1 MKAKLTLVALA
12 VLSANATAANFAVP
26 QHIEKDYACQR
37 CAAPEHNNTA
47 GVMTEQ
53 STHLDSQYGANAD
66 IQNKHYSVDAN
77 NAGADNGHLKA
88 AAYYGDVALEL
99 AYIDRWNLDDNDIG
113 AERKLLSAAAKYQTQ
128 LVSAFVKASSE
139 DKQGQRISSTMKAG
153 GVKTTNYLE
162 AIDHTT
168 QVMNAGVQL
177 HGDFWNLGVA
187 AFNSD
192 FTDNAGIDADNSAQQ
207 ASVKGGLN
215 VGSTRLS
222 LSAASGKMIQDDAIE
237 QDNSLVPISN
247 FDGEVETLD
256 YNARIS
262 SRFVGIKLN
271 GFYRYSDRDNVS
283 GAYEFFDGNQPPVIN
298 TPIDTSK
305 TQYGVDASYRLGS
318 AKFSAGFEQN
328 DRTRS
333 DSDREETQE
342 SELFARLDYRL
353 GALNSHVKLTSAA
366 RTGSDYRIGDDIFE
380 KYYLADR
387 DRLSTELGLGYSHN
401 NYGANLKV
409 ILASDDYANSSA
421 LQESDEVLVN
431 FDGFY
436 RFSEQLVLSAY
447 AGTQTIDSLELH
459 NTSISDEFSYFG
471 FGLEQYQI
479 NDDISVGSSYTFS
492 FSGSDTSVDSTE
504 MGDYYQYQ
512 HLAEVHMD
520 YRINARFS
528 TRLAYTYERHYDTNY
543 ANQPIESINSIA
555 DLNQNYT
562 DHKIGAFFTIK
573 L

>member
-1 MKAKLTLVALA
+1 MTAKLTLVALA
-12 VLSANATAANFAVP
+12 VLSANASAANFSVP
-26 QHIEKDYACQR
+26 QHIEKNYACQR
-37 CAAPEHNNTA
+37 CAAPEQHNTV

-53 STHLDSQYGANAD
+53 STHLDNQYGVSAD
-66 IQNKHYSVDAN
+66 IQSQHYSVDAK
-77 NAGADNGHLKA
+77 NAGADNGYLKA
-88 AAYYGDVALEL
+88 TAKYGDVALEL
-99 AYIDRWNLDDNDIG
+99 AYVDRWNLDDNDIG
-113 AERKLLSAAAKYQTQ
+113 AERKQLSAAAKYQTQ
-128 LVSAFVKASSE
+128 LVTAFVKASSE
-139 DKQGQRISSTMKAG
+139 DKQGQRISSVVDPKP
-153 GVKTTNYLE
+153 TNYLE

-192 FTDNAGIDADNSAQQ
+192 FTDNNGIDADNRAQQ

-215 VGSTRLS
+215 FGTTRLS
-222 LSAASGKMIQDDAIE
+222 MSAASGKMVQDDAIE
-237 QDNSLVPISN
+237 QENSLVPILN

-262 SRFVGIKLN
+262 SRFAGIKLA
-271 GFYRYSDRDNVS
+271 GFYSYSDRDNVS
-283 GAYEFFDGNQPPVIN
+283 GSYQFFDAIN

-305 TQYGVDASYRLGS
+305 TRYGVDASYRLGS

-342 SELFARLDYRL
+342 NELFARIDYRV
-353 GALNSHVKLTSAA
+353 GALNSHVKLSSGE

-409 ILASDDYANSSA
+409 TLASDDYSNSSA
-421 LQESDEVLVN
+421 LKESDEVLVN
-431 FDGFY
+431 LDGFY
-436 RFSEQLVLSAY
+436 RFNDQLVLNAY

-459 NTSISDEFSYFG
+459 NTKIADEFSYFG
-471 FGLEQYQI
+471 FGLKQYQI
-479 NDDISVGSSYTFS
+479 NEDISVGSSYTFS
-492 FSGSDTSVDSTE
+492 FSGSDTSVDTTE

-512 HLAEVHMD
+512 HLAEIHMD
-520 YRINARFS
+520 YRINTRFS

-543 ANQPIESINSIA
+543 ANQPIEAINSIA

>member
-1 MKAKLTLVALA
+1 MKTKLTLVALA
-12 VLSANATAANFAVP
+12 VLSVNATAANFSVP
-26 QHIEKDYACQR
+26 LDIEKDYACKR
-37 CAAPEHNNTA
+37 CVANEHSNSL

-66 IQNKHYSVDAN
+66 IRSEHFSIDAN

-88 AAYYGDVALEL
+88 AAYYGDFALEL
-99 AYIDRWNLDDNDIG
+99 AYVDRWNLDDNDIG
-113 AERKLLSAAAKYQTQ
+113 AERKQLSAGAKYQNQ
-128 LVSAFVKASSE
+128 LITAFVKASSE
-139 DKQGQRISSTMKAG
+139 DKQGQRISSVVDPKP
-153 GVKTTNYLE
+153 TNYLE
-162 AIDHTT
+162 TIDHTT

-192 FTDNAGIDADNSAQQ
+192 FTDNAGVDADNSAQQ

-215 VGSTRLS
+215 FGTTRLS
-222 LSAASGKMIQDDAIE
+222 VSAASGKMIQDDAIE
-237 QDNSLVPISN
+237 QENSLVPIAN

-262 SRFVGIKLN
+262 SRFAGIKLN

-283 GAYEFFDGNQPPVIN
+283 GSYPFFDAIN

-305 TQYGVDASYRLGS
+305 TQYGFDASYRLGS
-318 AKFSAGFEQN
+318 VKFSAGFEQN

-342 SELFARLDYRL
+342 NELFARVEYRL
-353 GALNSHVKLTSAA
+353 SAFNSHIKFTTGE

-387 DRLSTELGLGYSHN
+387 DRLSTELGLGYSRN

-409 ILASDDYANSSA
+409 ILASDDYSNSSA
-421 LQESDEVLVN
+421 LKKSDEVLVN
-431 FDGFY
+431 LDGFY
-436 RFSEQLVLSAY
+436 RFNDQLVLNAY

-459 NTSISDEFSYFG
+459 NTEIADEFSYFG

-512 HLAEVHMD
+512 HLAEFHMD
-520 YRINARFS
+520 YRINTRFS

>member
-1 MKAKLTLVALA
+1 MNAKLTLVALA
-12 VLSANATAANFAVP
+12 VLSANATAANFSIP
-26 QHIEKDYACQR
+26 QNIETDYACKR
-37 CAAPEHNNTA
+37 CVASEHNKSVA
-47 GVMTEQ
+47 VMTEQ
-53 STHLDSQYGANAD
+53 STHLDNQYGASAD
-66 IQNKHYSVDAN
+66 IQSEHYSIDAK
-77 NAGADNGHLKA
+77 NAGADNGYLKA
-88 AAYYGDVALEL
+88 AAKYGDVTLEL
-99 AYIDRWNLDDNDIG
+99 AYVNRWNLDDNDIG
-113 AERKLLSAAAKYQTQ
+113 AERQQLSAAARYQTQ
-128 LVSAFVKASSE
+128 LVTAFVKASSE
-139 DKQGQRISSTMKAG
+139 DKQGQRIGSMVDPKP
-153 GVKTTNYLE
+153 TNYLE
-162 AIDHTT
+162 SIDHTT

-207 ASVKGGLN
+207 ASIKAGLN
-215 VGSTRLS
+215 YGTTRLS
-222 LSAASGKMIQDDAIE
+222 VSAASGKMIQDEAIE

-262 SRFVGIKLN
+262 SRFIGIKLN
-271 GFYRYSDRDNVS
+271 AFYRYSDRNNVS
-283 GAYEFFDGNQPPVIN
+283 GSYEFFDGNNPPVIN

-305 TQYGVDASYRLGS
+305 TRYGVDASYRLGS
-318 AKFSAGFEQN
+318 TNFSAGFEQN

-342 SELFARLDYRL
+342 SELFARVDYRL
-353 GALNSHVKLTSAA
+353 GALNSHVKLTSGE
-366 RTGSDYRIGDDIFE
+366 RTGSEYRIGDDIFE

-409 ILASDDYANSSA
+409 TLASDDYSNSSA
-421 LQESDEVLVN
+421 LQESDEMSLNV
-431 FDGFY
+431 DGFY
-436 RFSEQLVLSAY
+436 RFNEQLVINAY
-447 AGTQTIDSLELH
+447 AGTQAIDSLEIH
-459 NTSISDEFSYFG
+459 NTKVNDEFTYFG
-471 FGLEQYQI
+471 FGLNQYQI

-492 FSGSDTSVDSTE
+492 YSGSDTQVDTVE

-520 YRINARFS
+520 YRINERIS
-528 TRLAYTYERHYDTNY
+528 TRFAYSYERNYDTNY
-543 ANQPIESINSIA
+543 ANQPIEAINSIA

>member
-1 MKAKLTLVALA
+1 MMKAKLTLVALA
-12 VLSANATAANFAVP
+12 VLSANASAANFAVP
-26 QHIEKDYACQR
+26 QDIETDYACKR
-37 CAAPEHNNTA
+37 CVAPEQHNTV

-53 STHLDSQYGANAD
+53 STHLDNQYGVSAD
-66 IQNKHYSVDAN
+66 IQSQHYSVDAN
-77 NAGADNGHLKA
+77 NAGADNGRLKA
-88 AAYYGDVALEL
+88 AAYYGNFALEL
-99 AYIDRWNLDDNDIG
+99 AYVDRWNLDDNDIG
-113 AERKLLSAAAKYQTQ
+113 AERKQLIAGAQYQNQLLT
-128 LVSAFVKASSE
+128 AFVKASSE
-139 DKQGQRISSTMKAG
+139 DKQGQRISSVVDPKP
-153 GVKTTNYLE
+153 TNYLE
-162 AIDHTT
+162 TIDHTT

-192 FTDNAGIDADNSAQQ
+192 FTDNAGIDADNRAQQ
-207 ASVKGGLN
+207 ASVKGSLN
-215 VGSTRLS
+215 FGTTRLS
-222 LSAASGKMIQDDAIE
+222 MSAASGKMIQDEAIE
-237 QDNSLVPISN
+237 QENSLVPILN

-262 SRFVGIKLN
+262 SRFAGIKLA
-271 GFYRYSDRDNVS
+271 GFYSYSDRDNVS
-283 GAYEFFDGNQPPVIN
+283 GSYEFFEAIN

-305 TQYGVDASYRLGS
+305 TRYGVDASYRLGN

-342 SELFARLDYRL
+342 SELFARIDYRL
-353 GALNSHVKLTSAA
+353 GALNSHVKLSSGE
-366 RTGSDYRIGDDIFE
+366 RNGSDYRIGEDIFE

-387 DRLSTELGLGYSHN
+387 DRLSTEFGVGYSHN

-409 ILASDDYANSSA
+409 TLASDEYSNSSA
-421 LQESDEVLVN
+421 LKESDEVSLN
-431 FDGFY
+431 IDGFY
-436 RFSEQLVLSAY
+436 RFTEQLVLNAY
-447 AGTQTIDSLELH
+447 AGIQTIDSLELH
-459 NTSISDEFSYFG
+459 NTEIADEFSYFG

-479 NDDISVGSSYTFS
+479 NDDISIGSSYTFS

-543 ANQPIESINSIA
+543 ANQPIEAINSIA

>member
-1 MKAKLTLVALA
+1 MNAKLTLVALA
-12 VLSANATAANFAVP
+12 VLSANATAANFSIP
-26 QHIEKDYACQR
+26 QNIETDYACKR
-37 CAAPEHNNTA
+37 CVAPEHNNSV

-53 STHLDSQYGANAD
+53 STHLDNQYGASAD
-66 IQNKHYSVDAN
+66 IQSEHYSIDAN
-77 NAGADNGHLKA
+77 NAGADNGYLKA
-88 AAYYGDVALEL
+88 AAKYGDVTLEL
-99 AYIDRWNLDDNDIG
+99 AYVDLWNLDDNDIG
-113 AERKLLSAAAKYQTQ
+113 AERKQLSAAAKYQTQ

-139 DKQGQRISSTMKAG
+139 DKQGQRISSVVDPKP
-153 GVKTTNYLE
+153 TNYIE
-162 AIDHTT
+162 TIDHTT

-177 HGDFWNLGVA
+177 HGDFWNVGVA
-187 AFNSD
+187 AFNSE
-192 FTDNAGIDADNSAQQ
+192 FTDNADIDPNNSAQQ

-215 VGSTRLS
+215 FGTTRLS
-222 LSAASGKMIQDDAIE
+222 MSAASGKMIQDEAIE

-262 SRFVGIKLN
+262 SRFIGIKLN
-271 GFYRYSDRDNVS
+271 AFYRYSDRDNVS
-283 GAYEFFDGNQPPVIN
+283 GSYEFFDGNNPPVIN

-305 TQYGVDASYRLGS
+305 TRYGVDASYRLGS
-318 AKFSAGFEQN
+318 TNFSAGFEQN

-342 SELFARLDYRL
+342 SELFARVDYRL
-353 GALNSHVKLTSAA
+353 GALNSHVKLTSGA

-387 DRLSTELGLGYSHN
+387 DRLSTELGLGYSRN

-409 ILASDDYANSSA
+409 ILASDDYSNSSA

-492 FSGSDTSVDSTE
+492 FSGSDTSVDSSE

-543 ANQPIESINSIA
+543 ANQPIEAINSIA